1 MIDELIRKG
10 EGRKCDFKREFYK
23 LPHDKGELAK
33 DLMAFANSTKQ
44 NEPDSIILI
53 GYKNGDFFNV
63 DDSSIIDEAS
73 IQQQIDSLV
82 EPPLIFSVEKIYHT
96 KGENTYSL
104 AMIRIPPSSRKP
116 HVVAKD
122 LRPSLHEG
130 QCYIRRGSSTAKAKR
145 VEIAEMVYDAD
156 RNRNPYKRLV
166 RYLDSLQKTG
176 QRINITEIDN
186 LLYQDMIPHF
196 CAPMVCNLD
205 IVRKNSDGISVY
217 FPSLTAMENQA
228 QCENLDQAIECF
240 ENEDLELARTFIEK
254 IPKIESNISAC
265 LIGADIYSD
274 LEEYEKSSRLIGRAL
289 EIEPNIINTNFAA
302 AQLSHKKNENGE
314 AILFYEKALE
324 CREDCGD
331 NIMIK
336 IVLFELGSL
345 YAQLG
350 IKGRSKQLMQEFLDI
365 HSDDDEYKREAE
377 GIVGHF
383 SGGGLR

>member
-1 MIDELIRKG
+1 
-10 EGRKCDFKREFYK
+10 
-23 LPHDKGELAK
+23 
-33 DLMAFANSTKQ
+33 
-44 NEPDSIILI
+44 
-53 GYKNGDFFNV
+53 
-63 DDSSIIDEAS
+63 
-73 IQQQIDSLV
+73 
-82 EPPLIFSVEKIYHT
+82 
-96 KGENTYSL
+96 
-104 AMIRIPPSSRKP
+104 MIRIPPSSRKP

-122 LRPSLHEG
+122 LSPSLHEG

-196 CAPMVCNLD
+196 FAPLTCNLD
-205 IVRKNSDGISVY
+205 MVTKNSDGVSVY
-217 FPSLTAMENQA
+217 FPSLTAMESQA

-240 ENEDLELARTFIEK
+240 KNDDVELARAFIEK
-254 IPKIESNISAC
+254 IPKIESNIRAC
-265 LIGADIYSD
+265 LVGDGIYSE
-274 LEEYEKSSRLIGRAL
+274 LEEYEKSSRLIERAL
-289 EIEPNIINTNFAA
+289 EIEPNIINTNLCA

-324 CREDCGD
+324 YREDCGD
-331 NIMIK
+331 NLMIK

-345 YAQLG
+345 YSQLG
-350 IKGRSKQLMQEFLDI
+350 IMSRSKQLMQEFLDI

-377 GIVGHF
+377 RIVG
-383 SGGGLR
+383 